1 MEDDLEYT
9 TLVYE
14 FIDAGENE
22 PSAIEKVADFIY
34 HVGFL
39 FSSSS
44 LAKKKRMNSFLID
57 YADIVYPDG
66 YGWHDFSFG
75 MRDAKRYIV
84 GMGNHLSHGSC
95 ISGSASKCIG
105 MRFPSDSCRILVP
118 LPRLLLITC
127 IHPALLFTSR

>member
-22 PSAIEKVADFIY
+22 PSAVEKVADFIY
-34 HVGFL
+34 HVGFS

-44 LAKKKRMNSFLID
+44 LAKNWMNSFLVD
-57 YADIVYPDG
+57 YADIVYPGG

-75 MRDAKRYIV
+75 MRDTK
-84 GMGNHLSHGSC
+84 
-95 ISGSASKCIG
+95 
-105 MRFPSDSCRILVP
+105 DILWE
-118 LPRLLLITC
+118 C
-127 IHPALLFTSR
+127 